1 MCLKDLNAK
10 LVSDFHI
17 ECLANDNWPDNNL
30 ENFEI
35 DNYWFWIQENHKYNC
50 SLWDEEDL
58 ARRVDVS
65 DSEIAE
71 NKRNID
77 GFNQKRNDAIEKI
90 DEAILKN
97 LVDIKVAESAWLNSE
112 TCGSIIDRLSIIS
125 LKILHMG
132 IQSERVDI
140 SEKLIAEAK
149 EKKERLIVQKAD
161 LMLSLDRIFKGLVEG
176 QIYYR
181 VYRQFKMYN
190 DANMNPYLSG
200 LR

>member
-1 MCLKDLNAK
+1 MWLKDLNAK

-17 ECLANDNWPDNNL
+17 KCLANNNWPDNSL
-30 ENFEI
+30 KNFEI
-35 DNYWFWIQENHKYNC
+35 GNYWFWIQENHKYNC

-58 ARRVDVS
+58 ARRVDVG

-97 LVDIKVAESAWLNSE
+97 LADIKMTESAWLNSE

-161 LMLSLDRIFKGLVEG
+161 LMLSLDRIFEGLVKG
-176 QIYYR
+176 QIYYK

-190 DANMNPYLSG
+190 DVNMNPYLSG

>member
-1 MCLKDLNAK
+1 
-10 LVSDFHI
+10 
-17 ECLANDNWPDNNL
+17 
-30 ENFEI
+30 
-35 DNYWFWIQENHKYNC
+35 
-50 SLWDEEDL
+50 
-58 ARRVDVS
+58 
-65 DSEIAE
+65 
-71 NKRNID
+71 
-77 GFNQKRNDAIEKI
+77 
-90 DEAILKN
+90 
-97 LVDIKVAESAWLNSE
+97 VAESAWLNSE